1 MFPACQ
7 ASDYLRPDKKGRC
20 SAVNISKCYQNI
32 DINLDDSSVDNLVVM
47 QDEAGCGT
55 QFTKKRGCKVTP
67 GSDSA
72 DSSAEN
78 IDSKVPN
85 DNQGDIVLIFMFIM
99 FIIALYVFVI
109 EPMMDDT
116 PNETPEVYYSY

>member
-1 MFPACQ
+1 M
-7 ASDYLRPDKKGRC
+7 
-20 SAVNISKCYQNI
+20 NIAKCYQNI
-32 DINLDDSSVDNLVVM
+32 DINLDDSSVDNLVVK
-47 QDEAGCGT
+47 QKVPGCKSR
-55 QFTKKRGCKVTP
+55 FSKKRGGKVTS

-72 DSSAEN
+72 DSSAES

>member
-7 ASDYLRPDKKGRC
+7 ASDYHRPDKKGRC
-20 SAVNISKCYQNI
+20 SAVNIAKCYQNI
-32 DINLDDSSVDNLVVM
+32 NIDLDDSQISKLVVR
-47 QDEAGCGT
+47 QDEAGCRT
-55 QFTKKRGCKVTP
+55 QFTKKRGGKVTS

-72 DSSAEN
+72 DSSAES